1 MGSPVSAII
10 AEFCM
15 EFLEQKAI
23 ATAPIDC
30 RPKLWKRY
38 VDDVLEIIKDGKVKQ
53 LTHHL
58 NQTEPTGNI
67 KFTHEPEKDNRIPF
81 LDTLITRKPDGS
93 VKLLIYRK
101 PTHTDQYLNFT
112 SHHPLQ
118 HKLDVVRTLM
128 DRAER
133 VVTDPED
140 RKKEEDHIRQALHKC
155 NYPSWTFD
163 KVKNQQANKGS
174 KSKKSANNNNQSKG
188 MVVLPYVQGTSEKLQ
203 RVYRKHNIATAFKPH
218 FTLRK
223 SLVHPKDK
231 RDTTETTGC
240 VYEISCKN
248 CDFTYV
254 GETGRSLATRLK
266 EHRTEVEKIT
276 KKIHTRATR
285 LSSISDQH
293 KSAIADHVAS
303 TNHIIDWEDPKILH
317 REGDKFTRWI
327 RESIWI
333 RRRGNK
339 AMNNE
344 GGAAYNLNHVYD
356 HIIQKSRNTSSGCT
370 NHHT

>member
-1 MGSPVSAII
+1 MSSSLPERCIFFLSHRMATMHKLCRTWSPCI
-10 AEFCM
+10 M
-15 EFLEQKAI
+15 
-23 ATAPIDC
+23 
-30 RPKLWKRY
+30 
-38 VDDVLEIIKDGKVKQ
+38 
-53 LTHHL
+53 H
-58 NQTEPTGNI
+58 
-67 KFTHEPEKDNRIPF
+67 
-81 LDTLITRKPDGS
+81 
-93 VKLLIYRK
+93 VKL
-101 PTHTDQYLNFT
+101 
-112 SHHPLQ
+112 
-118 HKLDVVRTLM
+118 
-128 DRAER
+128 
-133 VVTDPED
+133 
-140 RKKEEDHIRQALHKC
+140 
-155 NYPSWTFD
+155 
-163 KVKNQQANKGS
+163 
-174 KSKKSANNNNQSKG
+174 SA
-188 MVVLPYVQGTSEKLQ
+188 
-203 RVYRKHNIATAFKPH
+203 A
-218 FTLRK
+218 
-223 SLVHPKDK
+223 DK

-285 LSSISDQH
+285 LSLISDQH

-317 REGDKFTRWI
+317 RESDKFTRWV

-356 HIIQKSRNTSSGCT
+356 HIIQKSRNTSPGCT
-370 NHHT
+370 NHHTWSRDQPSRSRNVVAQMWVTGYVFIRTFFTSVQLSLIFWQLV